1 MPIPDAINW
10 VHCRA
15 DNLSA
20 SIEVMEAGDSAS
32 SACSIFPKPR
42 ARDHAGDECS
52 GFVRVGV
59 LYVDAL
65 LKH

>member
-1 MPIPDAINW
+1 MRPVRLFSVFIAAPTC
-10 VHCRA
+10 H
-15 DNLSA
+15 L
-20 SIEVMEAGDSAS
+20 SIEVMETGDSAAT
-32 SACSIFPKPR
+32 ACSISPEPR